1 MLFNSGSSKQAQE
14 IIISRKN
21 RATNYGSISLNNMI
35 LNRKDVLKHP
45 DLLHDVR
52 LSFVE
57 QINVQIKKENSI
69 FAHGA
74 YLY

>member
-1 MLFNSGSSKQAQE
+1 
-14 IIISRKN
+14 
-21 RATNYGSISLNNMI
+21 MI